1 LLHFPNPE
9 NKTLEKKQMNPN
21 KKREFPLAQV
31 YGLLE
36 PGPVVLVTTARA
48 GRANHVKGRAP
59 HVANIMP
66 MSWHTMMEFVPPLV
80 GCVISSQ
87 NHTFELLRTTGECV
101 INVPTVELAKKVVSC
116 GNTSGRS
123 VDKFKTFGL
132 TPVAASVVQAPLIA
146 ECYASLECRVIDRKL
161 VTPYN
166 FFILEVVKAWIDPRR
181 KRPRTIHH
189 QGEGVF
195 VVPGRTIK
203 LPSPKTS
210 FLT

>member
-1 LLHFPNPE
+1 
-9 NKTLEKKQMNPN
+9 MA

-36 PGPVVLVTTARA
+36 PGPVMLVTTARA
-48 GRANHVKGRAP
+48 GR
-59 HVANIMP
+59 ANIMP
-66 MSWHTMMEFVPPLV
+66 MSWHTMMEFTPPLV
-80 GCVISSQ
+80 GCVISSL
-87 NHTFELLRTTGECV
+87 NHTFELLRATGECV
-101 INVPTVELAKKVVSC
+101 LNIPTVELAKQVVGC

-123 VDKFKTFGL
+123 VDKFETFGL
-132 TPVAASVVQAPLIA
+132 TPLAASVVAAPLIA
-146 ECYASLECRVIDRKL
+146 ECYASLECRVMDRKL
-161 VTPYN
+161 VTRYN
-166 FFILEVVKAWIDPRR
+166 FFILEAVKAWIDPRR
-181 KRPRTIHH
+181 KRPRTMHH

>member
-1 LLHFPNPE
+1 
-9 NKTLEKKQMNPN
+9 MNPN

-66 MSWHTMMEFVPPLV
+66 LSWHTMMEFVPPLV

-87 NHTFELLRTTGECV
+87 NHTFEMLRATGECV

-116 GNTSGRS
+116 GNTSGQS

-132 TPVAASVVQAPLIA
+132 TPVAASVVAAPLIA
-146 ECYASLECRVIDRKL
+146 ECYASLECKVRDRKL

-189 QGEGVF
+189 HGEGVF
-195 VVPGRTIK
+195 VVPDRTLK
-203 LPSPKTS
+203 LPSQKTS
-210 FLT
+210 FLTK